1 MVLFSFCIFIH
12 SIPIS
17 YSPHHEHVHCSQP
30 TVHKCIV
37 IYHLLENK
45 SKHTKLLSFILDKI
59 TFIFLWK
66 NKDNFM
72 IKTNLL
78 FLSQVDENT
87 QVDYPDLHLLQCS
100 VTDIYCS
107 CSVQWISCK
116 ITSNSTECVFVLM
129 FFGSKEIYNLQK

>member
-1 MVLFSFCIFIH
+1 M
-12 SIPIS
+12 
-17 YSPHHEHVHCSQP
+17 
-30 TVHKCIV
+30 
-37 IYHLLENK
+37 N
-45 SKHTKLLSFILDKI
+45 
-59 TFIFLWK
+59 
-66 NKDNFM
+66 
-72 IKTNLL
+72 KTNLL